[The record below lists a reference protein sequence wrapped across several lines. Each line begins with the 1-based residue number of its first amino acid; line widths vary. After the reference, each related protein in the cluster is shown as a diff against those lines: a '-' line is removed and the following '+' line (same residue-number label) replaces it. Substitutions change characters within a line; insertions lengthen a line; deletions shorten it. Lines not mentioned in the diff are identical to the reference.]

1 MFFLFVTKKVG
12 ERKKKFEKN
21 IFLTSGGKERK
32 SFANCFFCHQ
42 FLRGCKKRQPLT
54 GSVQRRGGATFAF
67 CLYVSLLKKIIFGNF
82 FPQPFFH
89 QSISFMD
96 LKVTCRGEKPD
107 RILVVSGECVEPPR
121 KTDLHGVET
130 SASSSYSEKKEM
142 IATTVARKKK
152 PWKKTTAAPV
162 VLQKNERAETSTSVY
177 STEPVTTPRATDPT
191 PTVCSVQE
199 PLIEKTFFVDEN
211 CNEVKKSHFFKNFKN
226 RLSFFSSVFFQKRKK
241 FR

>member
-1 MFFLFVTKKVG
+1 M
-12 ERKKKFEKN
+12 
-21 IFLTSGGKERK
+21 TSGGKERK
-32 SFANCFFCHQ
+32 KVLQKLFFCHQ

-54 GSVQRRGGATFAF
+54 GSTKRRCHLRILSVCFF
-67 CLYVSLLKKIIFGNF
+67 VEKNNFWKF
-82 FPQPFFH
+82 FPNRFFP

-96 LKVTCRGEKPD
+96 LKVTCRGKKPD

-121 KTDLHGVET
+121 KTDLHGIETSEKT
-130 SASSSYSEKKEM
+130 SASSSYSKKKEM
-142 IATTVARKKK
+142 IATTVAGKKK
-152 PWKKTTAAPV
+152 SWKKMTAAPV

-211 CNEVKKSHFFKNFKN
+211 CNEVKKKSHFFQKTSRIVF
-226 RLSFFSSVFFQKRKK
+226 SFFSSVFSEEEKITLNSYF
-241 FR
+241 FFEN